1 MSSNSAYNKALA
13 NLTSHDPNREFVLLR
28 DCGETIEC
36 IAAAR
41 ASFIASCCSSMI
53 EDLREALERGNK
65 DEMVMHLLRHSGMS
79 RWQIFKAGVYAV
91 FSKDCE
97 HMPGKPTPI

>member
-13 NLTSHDPNREFVLLR
+13 NLTSHDANREFVLLR

-41 ASFIASCCSSMI
+41 ASFIASCVSSLT
-53 EDLREALERGNK
+53 EDLVEATEGNK
-65 DEMVMHLLRHSGMS
+65 EYMVMHLLRHSGLS
-79 RWQIFKAGVYAV
+79 RWQIFKAGVYAL
-91 FSKDCE
+91 FSKDCN